1 MTSDLKERSLLTKD
15 DEKEEQKYPNYFLVG
30 KIDGFVDGALIE
42 IKNRVNRFY
51 GPIPFYDRIQI
62 LCYLYLLQEKHRL
75 PQGTLIEQILR
86 NKEVQ
91 KRETIIHWDSDY
103 WNKMMLPHAVYF
115 LDTFSNFQKDEDQ
128 CKYYFGLEN
137 ERKKLEFLKKIFKD
151 LPGVQLERF
160 PPTESQFQPRK
171 WNPSEFGSTFVRS
184 PKIPSVVR
192 PVETIIE

>member
-137 ERKKLEFLKKIFKD
+137 ERKKIRIFKKKY
-151 LPGVQLERF
+151 L
-160 PPTESQFQPRK
+160 
-171 WNPSEFGSTFVRS
+171 
-184 PKIPSVVR
+184 KIYLVYN
-192 PVETIIE
+192 